1 MQEITTYVI
10 HIVTSGGVAGL
21 VAVLAVWITRL
32 WLTEGIKN
40 SIRIQ
45 YEEKLETHKAELRAQ
60 SDVELERLRS
70 QLRDAS
76 TEHHIVFSRLH
87 EQRANTIAETYSC
100 LKELHVRLSDYVKLF
115 EITGGPSKDERY
127 KKMVEAHNDFFES
140 YAKRLIFFPEDT
152 ARKLDGINQAIVQTG
167 NEFRF
172 IVELGHDPDST
183 KHWVQLEK
191 RVKTEIEETLL
202 ALEQEFR
209 ALLGDKG
216 RASIEE

>member
-1 MQEITTYVI
+1 MQEITAYVI
-10 HIVTSGGVAGL
+10 QVVTSAGVAGL
-21 VAVLAVWITRL
+21 VSFLAVWITRL

-45 YEEKLETHKAELRAQ
+45 YEEKLETHKAQLRAQ

-87 EQRANTIAETYSC
+87 EQRATTISETYSC
-100 LKELHVRLSDYVKLF
+100 LKGLHVCLADYVKVF
-115 EITGGPSKDERY
+115 EIAGSSSKDERY
-127 KKMVEAHNDFFES
+127 QKLVESHDAFFDS

-167 NEFRF
+167 NEFRL
-172 IVELGHDPDST
+172 IVEPGHDPDST
-183 KHWVQLEK
+183 KHWVKLEK
-191 RVKTEIEETLL
+191 RVRTEIEETLL
-202 ALEQEFR
+202 VLEKDFR
-209 ALLGDKG
+209 VLLGDKG
-216 RASIEE
+216 QASIEE